1 MKKHEIR
8 YALRDSWQNIVR
20 HPLVLIA
27 SVTTVA
33 LMLLLMSFYV
43 AFSLNATH
51 VMQIASQ
58 QPPIQLTM
66 NLTCDEQQLIEM
78 DAFLAGDA
86 RVLDYEQYSPE
97 QNLERFKADMDRDEL
112 FEEESLINVFPNTFS
127 VRLNDPADSESFR
140 ESVAI
145 MPGVHEVKMQQGVME
160 LLDRVTHT
168 VNQVGIIAFIVLA
181 VIATLVVSN
190 MVRVSVL
197 SRSTEIGIMKYVGA
211 TNMYVRIPFVV
222 EGIFAGVIGATIAT
236 LITSILYAS
245 LNRGAGDN
253 VGSVFGR
260 MADEFAMLP
269 TSQIVVTVLV
279 LNLVIGLALS
289 VVASSLSVRRH
300 IRV

>member
-27 SVTTVA
+27 SVSTVA
-33 LMLLLMSFYV
+33 LMLLLMSVYV
-43 AFSLNATH
+43 AFSLNASH
-51 VMQIASQ
+51 LMQIASQ

-66 NLTCDEQQLIEM
+66 NLSCDEQQLVEM
-78 DAFLAGDA
+78 DAFLASDE
-86 RVLDYEQYSPE
+86 RVKDYEQYSPE
-97 QNLERFKADMDRDEL
+97 QNLERFKKDMNRDEL
-112 FEEESLINVFPNTFS
+112 FEEESLVDIFPYTFS
-127 VRLNDPADSESFR
+127 VRLIDPATSEDFR
-140 ESVAI
+140 DNISI
-145 MPGVHEVKMQQGVME
+145 MPGVHEVKMQQGVMD
-160 LLDRVTHT
+160 LLDQVTKT
-168 VNQVGIIAFIVLA
+168 VNRVGIIAFIVLA
-181 VIATLVVSN
+181 VIAILVVSN

-211 TNMYVRIPFVV
+211 TNAYVRIPFVV

-245 LNRGAGDN
+245 LNSDSVSN
-253 VGSVFGR
+253 VLSL
-260 MADEFAMLP
+260 DEFTMLP
-269 TSQIVVTVLV
+269 TSQIVLTVLI

-289 VVASSLSVRRH
+289 VMASSLSVRRH